1 MAGGDRLLAGGAAVK
16 LPEGRGKRIRLAL
29 IVVAVAAGYYLISR
43 AVPTEDLQG
52 LLNDISEALGR
63 WTYLLVGAFGFLET
77 GAFVGLIVPGETV
90 MYLGGA
96 VAGQGVIDIY
106 LLMGIAW
113 FSCWAGDTTSFFIGR
128 RLGRG
133 FVLRH
138 GPRVGITEAR
148 FEKVEEYFA
157 RHGGKTIL
165 IGRFVGLVRALAPF
179 VAGSSGMR
187 YRAFVPYSIL
197 GTGIWSIGHL
207 LIGYAFSRSIDE
219 AAEYAERGLLILGA
233 LIGLVVGSIL
243 AVRFLRVPENRV
255 RAVKWMERHWLTAW
269 LPPLGRRIQPQARF
283 IWNRLTPG
291 GGFGL
296 EFTTV
301 MAVLA
306 VGVFVLVSYT
316 VIVGGDP
323 GATPGDETAFDVV
336 ADLRTDWLTDVAK
349 VVTELG
355 SPAVTW
361 PLALICAVAMAAAR
375 RWPELWVLV
384 VGMLITILGVH
395 ELKAEVDRDR
405 LPGGL
410 VDTEGS
416 AFPSGHAA
424 YSTLYVMLAATVV
437 VRFRR
442 GLARGTA
449 IVTTAIVVAAAVGL
463 SRVYLGVHYLSDV
476 SAGWALGAAAFAGCA
491 AIALVVTQ
499 LRENEAGAARENRL

>member
-1 MAGGDRLLAGGAAVK
+1 
-16 LPEGRGKRIRLAL
+16 
-29 IVVAVAAGYYLISR
+29 
-43 AVPTEDLQG
+43 
-52 LLNDISEALGR
+52 
-63 WTYLLVGAFGFLET
+63 
-77 GAFVGLIVPGETV
+77 LIVPGETV

-113 FSCWAGDTTSFFIGR
+113 FWCWAGDTTSFFIGR

-148 FEKVEEYFA
+148 FQRVEDYFS

-233 LIGLVVGSIL
+233 LIALVVGSIL
-243 AVRFLRVPENRV
+243 AYRFLRVPENRV
-255 RAVKWMERHWLTAW
+255 RAVRWMERRRLTAW
-269 LPPLGRRIQPQARF
+269 LPALGRRIQPQARF

-301 MAVLA
+301 LAVLA

-316 VIVGGDP
+316 VIISGDP
-323 GATPGDETAFDVV
+323 GATPGDETALEIA

-349 VVTELG
+349 VVTHLG
-355 SPAVTW
+355 SPALTW
-361 PLALICAVAMAAAR
+361 PLALICALAFGAMR

-384 VGMLITILGVH
+384 VGMLITIFGVG

-405 LPGGL
+405 LAGGL

-416 AFPSGHAA
+416 AFPSAHAA

-437 VRFRR
+437 TRFRR
-442 GLARGTA
+442 GVARGTA
-449 IVTTAIVVAAAVGL
+449 IVTTAVVVAALVGL
-463 SRVYLGVHYLSDV
+463 SRVYLNLHYLSDV
-476 SAGWALGAAAFAGCA
+476 SAGWALGASAFSACA
-491 AIALVVTQ
+491 AVVLVVTQ
-499 LRENEAGAARENRL
+499 LRENGPGAARENRL